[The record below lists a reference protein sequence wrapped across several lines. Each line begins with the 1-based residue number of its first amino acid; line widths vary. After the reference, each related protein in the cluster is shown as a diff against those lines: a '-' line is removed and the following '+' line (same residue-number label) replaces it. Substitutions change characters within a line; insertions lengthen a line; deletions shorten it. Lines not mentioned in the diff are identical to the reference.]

1 MRTDAEESAERQ
13 KKEKLYWAVS
23 NILNREICT
32 GDIRTSFPDR

>member
-13 KKEKLYWAVS
+13 KKLYCAVS
-23 NILNREICT
+23 NVLNREICT